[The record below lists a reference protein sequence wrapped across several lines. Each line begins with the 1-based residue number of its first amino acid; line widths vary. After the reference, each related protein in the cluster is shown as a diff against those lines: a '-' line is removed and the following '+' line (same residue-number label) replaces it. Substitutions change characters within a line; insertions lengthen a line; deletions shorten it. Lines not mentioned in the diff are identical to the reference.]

1 MSELI
6 LAACIA
12 LVAILS
18 LCPLPRQSSNQMT
31 QALRAKSEF
40 EA

>member
-12 LVAILS
+12 SVAILS
-18 LCPLPRQSSNQMT
+18 LCPLPRPRSDHLNQVV
-31 QALRAKSEF
+31 RARSDAEG
-40 EA
+40 

>member
-12 LVAILS
+12 SVAILS
-18 LCPLPRQSSNQMT
+18 LCPLPRQSSNSMT
-31 QALRAKSEF
+31 QAVRARPESE
-40 EA
+40 A